1 MAPPSPAPADRSRPR
16 SRVAL
21 CLVGPTAAGK
31 TDVALALAER
41 ADVALVSVDSAMVY
55 RHMDIGTA
63 KPDRETLARHPHA
76 LVDVREP
83 VDAFSAADFLE
94 GADLAVREALA
105 RERLPILVGGTML
118 YFKAFRDGLSAL
130 PAADEATRA
139 ALSARAREQG
149 WAALHAELRE
159 VDPAAA
165 ARIRPSD
172 PQRIQRALEVFRL
185 TGRPISD
192 WWSASAGARAESR
205 LGCDLVWVG
214 VTAPRHVLAER
225 IERRFDA
232 MLERGFVEEVRKLR
246 AMPGLDLGKPAM
258 RAVGYRQ
265 IWRHLDGETDIGAMR
280 EAALAAT
287 RQLVRRQMTWLR
299 GWAGLNWAE
308 GSVTDIADEIL
319 LGLAERA

>member
-1 MAPPSPAPADRSRPR
+1 MPSRPLKPVDRLRAR

-21 CLVGPTAAGK
+21 CLMGPTAAGK

-41 ADVALVSVDSAMVY
+41 TDVALVSVDSAMVY

-63 KPDRETLARHPHA
+63 KPGPETLARHPHA

-83 VDAFSAADFLE
+83 VDPFSASDFLE
-94 GADLAVREALA
+94 GADRAVRDAVDQG
-105 RERLPILVGGTML
+105 RLPVLVGGTML
-118 YFKAFRDGLSAL
+118 YFKAFRDGLSEL

-139 ALSARAREQG
+139 ELSARAREVG

-159 VDPAAA
+159 VDPDAAD
-165 ARIRPSD
+165 RIGPGD

-192 WWSASAGARAESR
+192 WWSTSSGVPAGAR
-205 LGCDLVWVG
+205 LDCDLVHIG
-214 VTAPRHVLAER
+214 VAAPRDVLADR
-225 IERRFDA
+225 IARRFDA

-246 AMPGLDLGKPAM
+246 AIPGLDLGKPAM

-265 IWRHLDGETDIGAMR
+265 IWRHLDGKMDFDAMR
-280 EAALAAT
+280 EAALSAT

-299 GWAGLNWAE
+299 GWPGLVRTE
-308 GSVTDIADEIL
+308 GSVADIADEIRRR
-319 LGLAERA
+319 LAARP

>member
-1 MAPPSPAPADRSRPR
+1 MAGAR

-21 CLVGPTAAGK
+21 CLMGPTASGK

-41 ADVALVSVDSAMVY
+41 TDVALVSVDSAMVY

-63 KPDRETLARHPHA
+63 KPDPETLARHPHA

-94 GADLAVREALA
+94 GADGAVRDAFA
-105 RERLPILVGGTML
+105 RGRLPVLVGGTML
-118 YFKAFRDGLSAL
+118 YFKAFRDGLSEL
-130 PAADEATRA
+130 PAADDATRTE
-139 ALSARAREQG
+139 LSERAGEIG
-149 WAALHAELRE
+149 WGALHAELRA
-159 VDPAAA
+159 VDPVAA

-185 TGRPISD
+185 SGRPISE
-192 WWSASAGARAESR
+192 WWSTSAGVPAESR
-205 LGCDLVWVG
+205 LGCDLVCVG
-214 VTAPRHVLAER
+214 VGAPREVLADR
-225 IERRFDA
+225 AERRFDA
-232 MLERGFVEEVRKLR
+232 MLERGFVEEVSGLR

-265 IWRHLDGETDIGAMR
+265 MWRHLDGETDFETMR
-280 EAALAAT
+280 ETALSAT

-299 GWAGLNWAE
+299 TWPGLIRAE
-308 GSVTDIADEIL
+308 GAVADIADEIL
-319 LGLAERA
+319 RRVPQGA